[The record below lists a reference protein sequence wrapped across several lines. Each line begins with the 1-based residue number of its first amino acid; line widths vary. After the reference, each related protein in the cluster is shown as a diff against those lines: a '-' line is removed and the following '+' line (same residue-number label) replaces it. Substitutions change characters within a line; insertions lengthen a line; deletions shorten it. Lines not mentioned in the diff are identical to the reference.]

1 MADQASIRVNGRH
14 SPMAWLLYLTK
25 LTIEVDG
32 TPQTGSWG
40 DRTVS
45 VAPGRHEVKVYFKY
59 LTKARCCEAGVTVD
73 VADGRSVAMEYRT
86 PMMMTAPGRLAVI
99 G

>member
-1 MADQASIRVNGRH
+1 MAQKATIRVNGRH

-32 TPQTGSWG
+32 TPQKGSWG
-40 DRTVS
+40 DRTIPVT
-45 VAPGRHEVKVYFKY
+45 PGRHEVKVYFKY
-59 LTKARCCEAGVTVD
+59 MAKARCCEAGTMVD
-73 VADGRSVAMEYRT
+73 VVDGRTVAMEYRT
-86 PMMMTAPGRLAVI
+86 PMMMTSPGRLTVL

>member
-1 MADQASIRVNGRH
+1 MMADEVTIRVNGRH

-32 TPQTGSWG
+32 TPEKGSWG

-45 VAPGRHEVKVYFKY
+45 VAPGR
-59 LTKARCCEAGVTVD
+59 LTV
-73 VADGRSVAMEYRT
+73 
-86 PMMMTAPGRLAVI
+86 LN
-99 G
+99 

>member
-1 MADQASIRVNGRH
+1 MAEKATIRVNGRH

-25 LTIEVDG
+25 LTVEIDG
-32 TPQTGSWG
+32 TPQTGPWG
-40 DRTVS
+40 DRTIS

-59 LTKARCCEAGVTVD
+59 MTKARCCEAGVTVD
-73 VADGRSVAMEYRT
+73 AADGATVSMEYRS
-86 PMMMTAPGRLAVI
+86 PMMMTSPGRLAVL